1 MQACSFRFPICDRL
15 RLLIR
20 FVFVVTV
27 IANLAVADTEPTSSQ
42 PPEVSQSADEMESE
56 ATARKRN
63 APKLTPDSYQKVDE
77 AAAFLVW
84 LVVACGLGGVVL
96 LLTVVLG
103 ARRVRRLTRTQVLKS
118 KYDELEYLRLRHRHE
133 VEGLAPPKP
142 PKTEMH

>member
-1 MQACSFRFPICDRL
+1 MGDR
-15 RLLIR
+15 RLSLIW
-20 FVFVVTV
+20 FVFLATV
-27 IANLAVADTEPTSSQ
+27 IANVAVADTKPTNSQ
-42 PPEVSQSADEMESE
+42 TPEVSRSADETESE
-56 ATARKRN
+56 ATSRKKT
-63 APKLTPDSYQKVDE
+63 APKLAPESYQKVDE